1 MMMEKADIYLLGFYL
16 LVYQWMKDKSNNIL
30 KVLLMYFD
38 LIVRKANLYV
48 QVMIADWV
56 DK

>member
-1 MMMEKADIYLLGFYL
+1 MMMEKADIYILGFYL

-48 QVMIADWV
+48 QVVIADWA

>member
-48 QVMIADWV
+48 QVVIAD
-56 DK
+56 

>member
-48 QVMIADWV
+48 QVVIADWA